1 MKIFLLVMLTLLFFN
16 RIKNTILVL
25 KYSVWKNKLTR
36 NLEEINDTIK
46 EIKINSIKEFGTTI
60 VWEVTKGF
68 IYIFIILLYVLM
80 IVTYAFVG
88 IKIDNTYLLIM
99 SAIQI
104 ILTLYGMKISFGNE
118 LFSTNIEDYKF
129 HRIYNFINVIVD
141 YMYYPVAI
149 WMLLV

>member
-1 MKIFLLVMLTLLFFN
+1 MLTLLFFN

-46 EIKINSIKEFGTTI
+46 EIKTNSIKEFGTTI

-118 LFSTNIEDYKF
+118 LFSTNIKDYKF
-129 HRIYNFINVIVD
+129 HRIYNFINVIID

-149 WMLLV
+149 WMLLM